1 MTRGSVGVT
10 MTSRKKKARK
20 PRNWVAVAAMRRKG
34 GHHGDARKQASRT
47 ACRRRG
53 REEHE

>member
-1 MTRGSVGVT
+1 

-34 GHHGDARKQASRT
+34 GYHGDARKQASRT